1 MSRAIHFGAE
11 GSRKLQSGIDQLA
24 NAVKVTL
31 GPRGRNVVLY
41 REYGSPHITKDG
53 VTVAQAIE
61 LPDAIENMGA
71 QLVRDVASKT
81 AKEAGDGT
89 TTATVLAQAIYTSGA
104 RNVAAGA
111 NPMAI
116 KRGIDLAVVHVV
128 AALKELARPV
138 DGTAGIAHVGTI
150 SANDDQAIGQL
161 IADAMAQVGTD
172 GIILVEDSPTAETRM
187 ELVEGMQFDAGYLN
201 SLFITD
207 AQRAVAEYTDALVL
221 VTDQKVST
229 LPQIMGIMEI
239 VLSRQ
244 LPIILI
250 AEEVT
255 GEALAGLILNKAR
268 NGMQVLAL
276 RGPGYGLARREM
288 LQDIAALTGATLISD
303 QQGLQLDKCTLAQL
317 GHVAKVTTDA
327 DTTTLVATTVA
338 PQALPARIAQL
349 KGMMDTT
356 TNEFDK
362 EVLRERIAQLGGGVA
377 ILHVGA
383 ASELER
389 GEKKDRIDDALHAT
403 RAAVA
408 EGVVPGGG
416 VALLRAQRGLDK
428 MEGALATLAG
438 DEATG
443 VQIVHQALEAPLRVI
458 VANAGGMPDVVV
470 NNVRNAAAGDSDYG
484 YNARTDTY
492 ENLLAAGVL
501 DPAKVT
507 RLALE
512 NAASVAGLLLTTAC
526 VVAPLP
532 RAQER
537 GQASNEF

>member
-1 MSRAIHFGAE
+1 MSRTIHFGTNATA
-11 GSRKLQSGIDQLA
+11 RLQSGIDQLA

-61 LPDAIENMGA
+61 LPDALENMGA

-89 TTATVLAQAIYTSGA
+89 TTATVLAQAIYTAGA

-116 KRGIDLAVVHVV
+116 KRGIDLAVTYVV
-128 AALKELARPV
+128 AALRDLAQPV
-138 DGTAGIAHVGTI
+138 AGTEDIAHVGTI
-150 SANDDQAIGQL
+150 SANDDRAIGQL
-161 IADAMAQVGTD
+161 IADAMAKVGTD

-187 ELVEGMQFDAGYLN
+187 ELVEGMQFDSGLLN
-201 SLFITD
+201 SHFVNE
-207 AQRAVAEYTDALVL
+207 AARAVAEYTDALVL

-229 LPQIMGIMEI
+229 LAQIQGIMEVVLNQRRPI
-239 VLSRQ
+239 V
-244 LPIILI
+244 LI

-255 GEALAGLILNKAR
+255 GEALASLLLNKVK

-276 RGPGYGLARREM
+276 RGPGYGPARREL
-288 LQDIAALTGATLISD
+288 LQDLAALTGATLISD
-303 QQGLQLDKCTLAQL
+303 QQGLQLDRCTLAQL

-327 DTTTLVATTVA
+327 DTTTVVAVTPA
-338 PQALPARIAQL
+338 PEALAGRIAQL
-349 KGMMDTT
+349 KGLLEHI

-362 EVLRERIAQLGGGVA
+362 EVLRERVAKLSGGVA

-416 VALLRAQRGLDK
+416 VALLRAKSLIELPDTLDD
-428 MEGALATLAG
+428 A
-438 DEATG
+438 DIATG
-443 VQIVHQALEAPLRVI
+443 VNLLLRALEAPLRTI
-458 VANAGGMPDVVV
+458 VENAGGRPDVVIDAV
-470 NNVRNAAAGDSDYG
+470 YKGTGDYG

-492 ENLLAAGVL
+492 ENLLEAGVL

-526 VVAPLP
+526 VVGPLP
-532 RAQER
+532 RAQAQGGAT
-537 GQASNEF
+537 GQQYPTDL